1 MNDNRGMPN
10 EATYSSV
17 SSASRHFG
25 MWPWLLQ
32 RITGALLIV
41 YIAGHIWIDHYAIH
55 GPITFQGVAERLRGS
70 FWRNFDI
77 ALLGLVLYH
86 GLNGI
91 RIIILDFNPGKS
103 IQKLTLWGI
112 LILGIMLFIYGMQ
125 GLKPFSL

>member
-1 MNDNRGMPN
+1 MGRGQ
-10 EATYSSV
+10 
-17 SSASRHFG
+17 R
-25 MWPWLLQ
+25 LLQ
-32 RITGALLIV
+32 RITGALLII
-41 YIAGHIWIDHYAIH
+41 YIAGHIWIDHDAIH

-70 FWRNFDI
+70 FWKNFDI
-77 ALLGLVLYH
+77 ALLCLVIYH